1 MKKMA
6 IALLV
11 GIAAV
16 MSAAEITLAENGQA
30 KAGIVIP
37 GNAKPIV
44 RFAAQELADHL
55 KQMTGAKFKI
65 GSRPNS
71 EVNIYLGFG
80 NADQFVQSEHVIAAQ
95 GNRIDI
101 YGKDTASKVDLFNYY
116 YDNPDK
122 GTLSG
127 VYHFLDTLGVR
138 WLAPGKD
145 GVHVPVRKT
154 VRIPERQLHFRPYFQ
169 DRQITDAWNFMK
181 HPDAKEYVKDARG
194 IYLWGIR
201 NRVSTRNMVP
211 GCHSERF
218 LGLFKNPEWLKHTSA
233 HQLMKNGKR
242 NPQYSCWTDPYTK
255 EVWMR
260 AVDGYFS
267 GKTPKEC
274 GFNIKSYLH
283 SKWPYPF
290 LSPNEFMIDPM
301 DHDQNNDGRCYCER
315 CQDFRKKHPCKD
327 DTEIIWK
334 VISGIAQE
342 VKKKYPGCYISTLVY
357 PPKKQ
362 LPGLPVSTGNI
373 RVRICLTGA
382 RAMIFPDQLKYDL
395 DLLKAW
401 GNLLGPKNIPLWVY
415 QCTADFGRFLPGV
428 PDVYPH
434 LTAEYIKTVKP
445 LCAGMYCENH
455 QQTHTYRNMD
465 VYIFMRLMWNP
476 DLDIR
481 QELADYF
488 RGYYGPAAEPA
499 QKLFDIFEE
508 NWIRIDRMICTD
520 PTGKSTRIG
529 VVKANKEKY
538 QHQIWSQVYTL
549 DELKKLDALM
559 QQMKEL
565 APAGSVYARRV
576 LLLQKYM
583 IDVIKAE
590 RSEVMD
596 KEEKRLQL
604 KLAVPAAEGTAF
616 PTDREWENAPEHR
629 LIPAVRLVSS
639 LKAPGSFRLLASK
652 DYLFIRA
659 DLKEPG
665 NAKSKTD
672 PKHRNGNEDVWKDN
686 CVELFF
692 YAEKSR
698 KFWQI
703 IINDNNV
710 WSSVV
715 RSKVLPRWEQFKGL
729 KVTTRR
735 TAGGWTA
742 DITVPIS
749 ELKTDRTDLRFNL
762 TRERNIQGERTEYS
776 TWSPLA
782 MLGNWMGVDNY
793 GTLVFLPEKK

>member
-1 MKKMA
+1 MKKTV
-6 IALLV
+6 ITLLA
-11 GIAAV
+11 GLAAV
-16 MSAAEITLAENGQA
+16 MSAGEITLAENGQA

-37 GNAKPIV
+37 EKAKPIV
-44 RFAAQELADHL
+44 RLAAKELADHL
-55 KQMTGAKFKI
+55 KKMTGAEFEI
-65 GSRPNS
+65 GSRPNA
-71 EVNIYLGFG
+71 EVNFYLGFG
-80 NADQFVQSEHVIAAQ
+80 KADQFVQSEHVIAAQ

-101 YGKDTASKVDLFNYY
+101 YGKDTASKVKLFNYFF
-116 YDNPDK
+116 DEPDK

-169 DRQITDAWNFMK
+169 DRQITDSWNFMR
-181 HPDAKEYVKDARG
+181 HPDAKEYVKNPDG

-201 NRVSTRNMVP
+201 NQVSTRSMVP
-211 GCHSERF
+211 GCHSERS

-233 HQLMKNGKR
+233 HQLMKNGRR
-242 NPQYSCWTDPYTK
+242 NPNYSCWTDPFTK
-255 EVWMR
+255 EIWMR

-267 GKTPKEC
+267 GKAPKEC

-315 CQDFRKKHPCKD
+315 CQEFRKKHPCRD
-327 DTEIIWK
+327 DSEIIWK
-334 VISGIAQE
+334 VISEIAQE
-342 VKKKYPGCYISTLVY
+342 VEKKYPGRYISTLVY

-362 LPGLPVSTGNI
+362 LPKLSVKPRNI

-382 RAMIFPDQLKYDL
+382 RAMIFPDQLKYDMK
-395 DLLKAW
+395 LLTDW
-401 GNLLGPKNIPLWVY
+401 GALLGPKNIPLWIY

-434 LTAEYIKTVKP
+434 LTAKYIRTVKP
-445 LCAGMYCENH
+445 HCAGMYCENH

-465 VYIFMRLMWNP
+465 VYIYMRLLWNP
-476 DLDIR
+476 DLDIE

-488 RGYYGPAAEPA
+488 RLYYGPAAKPA
-499 QKLFDIFEE
+499 QELFRIFEE

-520 PTGKSTRIG
+520 PTGQTTRIG

-538 QHQIWSQVYTL
+538 QKQIWSQVYNL
-549 DELKKLDALM
+549 DEMKKLDGLM
-559 QQMKEL
+559 RQMKEL
-565 APAGSVYARRV
+565 APAGSVYANRV
-576 LLLQKYM
+576 RLLQKYM

-596 KEEKRLQL
+596 KEEKRLKL
-604 KLAVPAAEGTAF
+604 KLPVPAAAGDAF
-616 PTDREWENAPEHR
+616 PSDEEWNKAPEYK
-629 LIPAVRLVSS
+629 LIPAVRLVSR
-639 LKAPGSFRLLASK
+639 LEAPGSFRLLASK
-652 DYLFIRA
+652 DCLFVRA
-659 DLKEPG
+659 DLKDAG
-665 NAKSKTD
+665 IARSQTD
-672 PKHRNGNEDVWKDN
+672 PKHQTGNQDVWKDN
-686 CVELFF
+686 CFELFF

-698 KFWQI
+698 KLWQVI
-703 IINDNNV
+703 VNDRNA
-710 WSSVV
+710 WSSLTWE
-715 RSKVLPRWEQFKGL
+715 KKLPRWEQLKGL
-729 KVTTRR
+729 KTAVRR
-735 TAGGWTA
+735 TADGWTA
-742 DITVPIS
+742 DITIPFS
-749 ELKTDRTDLRFNL
+749 ELQTDRSDLRFNC
-762 TRERNIQGERTEYS
+762 TRERNLKGKKTEFS

-782 MLGNWMGVDNY
+782 MLGNWQGVDNY